1 MTYSV
6 LQQAAETRRSIYA
19 LNNTLPLS
27 NEEVSKIIEH
37 AVLHTP
43 SSFNSQSA
51 RVVVLF
57 GKEHAKVWHFVEE
70 ALRAVV
76 PAEQFEATAQKLNL
90 FKAGAATVLFFEDQ
104 DIVKGLQEQFPS
116 YAANFP
122 IWADQANAMVQYAV
136 WTTLAAAGVGANLQH
151 YNPLPDAV
159 IAKEWNLPES
169 WLLRAQMVIGGI
181 AASAGEK
188 AFQPIEGRL
197 KVFGLKGA
205 FYEQDFRFSTDL
217 SADITERAREYKRDS
232 AERYQTARAKLDT
245 AVTARREQFSRKYP
259 NRAGEIDK
267 KYRENVSLA
276 DPNRLD
282 DISLDSHN
290 RRRFDVAGEE
300 RLSRDDRMA
309 KFSRDSQRAEWGDQ
323 AINLQNGERDK
334 ALCSSGQGFYQL
346 NVGREPESNRNPR
359 NQETGEKINGDRTRT
374 TLRENLEN
382 LARTARNRASEIIER
397 IRELASR
404 KRLDHSTVQRNQ
416 RAINDITEFNKQL
429 ETVISQRKRQSRG
442 MSR

>member
-27 NEEVSKIIEH
+27 NEDVTKIIEH

-57 GKEHAKVWHFVEE
+57 GEEHAKVWHFVEE

-76 PAEQFEATAQKLNL
+76 PVEQFEATAQKLNL

-104 DIVKGLQEQFPS
+104 DVVKGLQEQFPS

-136 WTTLAAAGVGANLQH
+136 WTTLAAAGIGANLQH
-151 YNPLPDAV
+151 YNPLPDAA

-181 AASAGEK
+181 ATSVGEK

-197 KVFGLKGA
+197 KVFGA
-205 FYEQDFRFSTDL
+205 
-217 SADITERAREYKRDS
+217 
-232 AERYQTARAKLDT
+232 
-245 AVTARREQFSRKYP
+245 
-259 NRAGEIDK
+259 
-267 KYRENVSLA
+267 
-276 DPNRLD
+276 
-282 DISLDSHN
+282 
-290 RRRFDVAGEE
+290 
-300 RLSRDDRMA
+300 
-309 KFSRDSQRAEWGDQ
+309 
-323 AINLQNGERDK
+323 
-334 ALCSSGQGFYQL
+334 
-346 NVGREPESNRNPR
+346 
-359 NQETGEKINGDRTRT
+359 
-374 TLRENLEN
+374 
-382 LARTARNRASEIIER
+382 
-397 IRELASR
+397 
-404 KRLDHSTVQRNQ
+404 
-416 RAINDITEFNKQL
+416 
-429 ETVISQRKRQSRG
+429 
-442 MSR
+442 